1 MKVAEQIRNKIKV
14 IPESQPFGYAD
25 LDIAPSDF
33 FSAAKALERLQKKG
47 EIKKVSKGLFYK
59 PEISVF
65 GILPPD
71 YNSILQNYMY
81 EGNKRTGYVT
91 GYELYNQL
99 GLTTQMAFA
108 TKIATNR
115 NRIKINVGWLRI
127 SSVKAYVEVTDE
139 NYSLL
144 GILDALKDIKLIP
157 DSSVSN
163 ALKILMFKIK
173 RFPKK
178 EIEDL
183 MQYALQ
189 YPPRVRALLGAVI
202 ENIFKN
208 EFDLSSLTKSLNP
221 LTTFKLGIKN
231 TILPTSHNWNII

>member
-1 MKVAEQIRNKIKV
+1 
-14 IPESQPFGYAD
+14 
-25 LDIAPSDF
+25 
-33 FSAAKALERLQKKG
+33 
-47 EIKKVSKGLFYK
+47 
-59 PEISVF
+59 
-65 GILPPD
+65 
-71 YNSILQNYMY
+71 MY